1 MKKRPR
7 NRMLRII
14 NTVMTMIFT
23 RVIAI
28 PLGIKGGSGENE
40 NALILRAAFC
50 SVNELTGYVR

>member
-28 PLGIKGGSGENE
+28 PLWNQEGSGENE
-40 NALILRAAFC
+40 TRTFYGPLFVV
-50 SVNELTGYVR
+50 STS